1 MRARKLEA
9 YRCCHGFRAG
19 VPSAPAPRVG
29 MARGGSLKERVPVLR
44 TVLGEVAGLGQ

>member
-1 MRARKLEA
+1 M
-9 YRCCHGFRAG
+9 
-19 VPSAPAPRVG
+19 PSAPAPRVG